1 MSFQIGIVGLPNV
14 GKSTLFKALTKK
26 QVDAANYPFCT
37 IDPNVGVVAV
47 PDTRLEKLALIS
59 HSQEIIP
66 TTIEFV
72 DIAGL
77 VKNAHK
83 GEGLGNQFLAHI
95 REVDAIIEVVRDF
108 ADKNIIHVEGTV
120 DPERDRDI
128 ISLELVMADLE
139 TVNKKMASL
148 HKEVKSGNKE
158 IQKNM
163 LLFEGLKTHLE
174 QGNLARE
181 FVCGYED
188 KKIIKELN
196 LLTIKPLIFVL
207 NVDENHQ
214 PGVLEKKFGSQV
226 IKINAKLEA
235 ELADL
240 PTTELADYLKE
251 LNISSTGL
259 DKLITESYRILDL
272 ITFLTSGPK
281 ETRAWTVCRG
291 AKAPEAAGVIH
302 TDFIKGFI
310 RAEVCAW
317 QDFVAYSG
325 EVGVKEKGLMRLEG
339 KDYVIQDGDTIYFRV
354 ST

>member
-26 QVDAANYPFCT
+26 QVDVANYPFCT

-139 TVNKKMASL
+139 TANKKMASL

-163 LLFEGLKTHLE
+163 LLFEGLKAHLE

-181 FVCGYED
+181 FMCSVDD
-188 KKIIKELN
+188 KKVIKELN
-196 LLTIKPLIFVL
+196 LLTTKPLIFVL
-207 NVDENHQ
+207 NVDENCQ
-214 PGVLEKKFGSQV
+214 SAVLEQKFGSQV

-240 PTTELADYLKE
+240 PAADVADYLKE

-259 DKLITESYRILDL
+259 DKLIIESYRILNL

-291 AKAPEAAGVIH
+291 TKAPEAAGVIH

-310 RAEVCAW
+310 RAEICAW
-317 QDFVAYSG
+317 QDFVTYGG